1 MSFLKDFKDLKKDI
15 SVAVEENATAT
26 ISETVAEPVQKS
38 NVGESVAEAS
48 DVTVIAEGAVIHG
61 DMESAGS
68 ISVHGT
74 IYGHIKCAKKLI
86 VTGRVLGNLTAGE
99 IFINKA
105 SVDGEVVSEGNLK
118 IGSGSVVL
126 GDIYGKTAV
135 IAGAIKGEIDIKGP
149 VIIDNTAVVKG
160 NIKSSS
166 VQINNGA
173 VIEGYCTQCYHD
185 IDVNA
190 IFNDTFPEKA
200 QESVA
205 ESVNV
210 QESSVMQ
217 EMPVMPE
224 EMQMNSMEEM
234 PVEDTGFDLEAM
246 LRAQE
251 ENVNN

>member
-15 SVAVEENATAT
+15 SVAVEEENGMGMTSEMAEAPQAAPVENTAAKN
-26 ISETVAEPVQKS
+26 S
-38 NVGESVAEAS
+38 AS

-61 DMESAGS
+61 DMESEGS

-86 VTGRVLGNLTAGE
+86 VTGKVLGNLNAGE

-118 IGSGSVVL
+118 IGGGSVVL

-135 IAGAIKGEIDIKGP
+135 VAGAVKGEIDIKGP
-149 VIIDNTAVVKG
+149 VIIDNTAVIKG

-185 IDVNA
+185 VDVNA

-200 QESVA
+200 AAAAQEA
-205 ESVNV
+205 APAA
-210 QESSVMQ
+210 Q
-217 EMPVMPE
+217 EMPVVQEEIPAAQEAMEEAAAFNLE
-224 EMQMNSMEEM
+224 EMQ
-234 PVEDTGFDLEAM
+234 
-246 LRAQE
+246 
-251 ENVNN
+251 